1 MPQKY
6 TENDS
11 LGRWNRWTRGDGG
24 DERDDSATRL
34 FKKSFSLIFRVA
46 KHAKADASF
55 VDGGVN
61 SGSIFNVYIYS
72 VTASLPLAHIK
83 VYNLINNFS

>member
-1 MPQKY
+1 MKLPK
-6 TENDS
+6 
-11 LGRWNRWTRGDGG
+11 RGDGG
-24 DERDDSATRL
+24 NERADLHPR
-34 FKKSFSLIFRVA
+34 SLIFPPRP